1 MKQKAVVFGKGNY
14 YEKKKESIRE
24 KYEIEAFLDNSVKP
38 GNVEEKDGV
47 KVYNP
52 QDVDRYTGDAKILLA
67 SNKWFEMWKQLMR
80 LEIDESRIVF
90 CSELPPFADV
100 IEEIFHDEHILI
112 KTREKALYLQNAEEE
127 KKVSEEAEFKEVIR
141 KLFAKKNPYIKL
153 ISDMPCR
160 PVSKRFGQ
168 ERGTAIDRFY
178 IERFLAD
185 HKKNIKGTVMEIA
198 EKRYITMFPD
208 NISEA
213 VVLHV
218 NGWGEGVVKGN
229 LATGEGI
236 EENRIDCMICTQTI
250 QFIYDIHNVVKNIY
264 KLLKPGGAVML
275 TASAISQISLYDYKN
290 WGEYWRFT
298 DQSMKKLLA
307 EVFDESQIEV
317 YSYGN
322 MKAAMAFLFGV
333 CQEEMNLADLEYY
346 DEQFPMI
353 VAAIA
358 RKV

>member
-1 MKQKAVVFGKGNY
+1 MKQKAIVFGKGNY
-14 YEKKKESIRE
+14 YEKKKESIKE
-24 KYEIEAFLDNSVKP
+24 KYEIESFLDNAVKP
-38 GNVEEKDGV
+38 GSVEEKDGV

-52 QDVDRYTGDAKILLA
+52 QNVDYYMGDAKILLA
-67 SNKWFEMWKQLMR
+67 SNKWFEMWKQLMK
-80 LEIDESRIVF
+80 LGIDEKRIVF
-90 CSELPPFADV
+90 GAELFPFVDM
-100 IEEIFHDEHILI
+100 IEEIFHDEHITI
-112 KTREKALYLQNAEEE
+112 RTREKELFLQNAEEE
-127 KKVSEEAEFKEVIR
+127 KVSEEAEFKAVVR

-168 ERGTAIDRFY
+168 ERGTPIDRFY
-178 IERFLAD
+178 IERFLAA
-185 HKKNIKGTVMEIA
+185 HRKYIKGTVMEIA
-198 EKRYITMFPD
+198 EKRYIKMFSED
-208 NISEA
+208 VSEA
-213 VVLHV
+213 IILHV
-218 NGWGEGVVKGN
+218 NGWGEGVMKGN

-236 EENRIDCMICTQTI
+236 EADRVDCMICTQTI
-250 QFIYDIHNVVKNIY
+250 QFIYDIHNVVKNVY
-264 KLLKPGGAVML
+264 KLLKPGGMVML

-307 EVFDESQIEV
+307 EVFEESQIEV

-322 MKAAMAFLFGV
+322 MKAAMAFMFGV

-353 VAAIA
+353 IAAIA

>member
-1 MKQKAVVFGKGNY
+1 MKQKAVIFGKGIY
-14 YEKKKESIRE
+14 YEKKKESI
-24 KYEIEAFLDNSVKP
+24 KAGYDIEAFLDNAVKP
-38 GNVEEKDGV
+38 GITEIKDGV
-47 KVYNP
+47 RVYNP
-52 QDVDRYTGDAKILLA
+52 KDINCIKEEVSIILA
-67 SNKWFEMWKQLMR
+67 SNKWFEMWKQLME
-80 LEIDESRIVF
+80 LEVDESRIVF
-90 CSELPPFADV
+90 GTEFLPFADI
-100 IEEIFHDEHILI
+100 IEEIFYDEHIEILSKDRI
-112 KTREKALYLQNAEEE
+112 LHLKGKKEWKIIEDTEYNAI
-127 KKVSEEAEFKEVIR
+127 IR
-141 KLFAKKNPYIKL
+141 SLFAERNPYIKL
-153 ISDMPCR
+153 ISDMPYR

-178 IERFLAD
+178 IESFLAAQ
-185 HKKNIKGTVMEIA
+185 KKDIKGTVMEIA
-198 EKRYITMFPD
+198 EKRYITMFPE

-218 NGWGEGVVKGN
+218 NGWGEEVVKGN

-250 QFIYDIHNVVKNIY
+250 QFIYDIHSMVKNIY
-264 KLLKPGGAVML
+264 KLLKTGGTVML
-275 TASAISQISLYDYKN
+275 TASAISPISLYDYRN

-298 DQSMKKLLA
+298 EQSMKKLLA

-322 MKAAMAFLFGV
+322 MKAAVAFMFGV
-333 CQEEMNLADLEYY
+333 CQEEMDLADLEYY